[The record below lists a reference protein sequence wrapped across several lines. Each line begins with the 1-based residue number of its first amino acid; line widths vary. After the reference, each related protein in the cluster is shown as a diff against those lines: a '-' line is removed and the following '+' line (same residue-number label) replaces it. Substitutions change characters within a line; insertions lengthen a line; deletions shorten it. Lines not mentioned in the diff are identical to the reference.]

1 MTANSSNLD
10 DLAMRD
16 SSRNNDI
23 NTDYSEA
30 EKEEEEEEVWS
41 QAEVMEQCE
50 QALKLV
56 TESCLGHVYVSF
68 PGKSTW
74 EMYYVILKDA
84 QMQFM
89 PTIKHNTFTHSYLIN
104 RVNIRKCKKYI
115 NVPKDDNSN
124 KSEVLKKDVL
134 LITHDYDTHCLFM
147 TSPIIFNTKR
157 TYPEFKFIILETL
170 LAKI

>member
-1 MTANSSNLD
+1 
-10 DLAMRD
+10 
-16 SSRNNDI
+16 
-23 NTDYSEA
+23 
-30 EKEEEEEEVWS
+30 
-41 QAEVMEQCE
+41 
-50 QALKLV
+50 
-56 TESCLGHVYVSF
+56 
-68 PGKSTW
+68 
-74 EMYYVILKDA
+74 MYYVILKDA